1 MRRRLREYKKEKR
14 MWCRYVAGAMAFM
27 MLAASAPVTSA
38 FGLENEEEQAT
49 ILTYK
54 ETDEGMAIDQFIPTE
69 EAQASWEEGFQE
81 AKAELEAKGYENIT
95 NASDENNMVYVGGED
110 YIVPVRYVKDE
121 EKNTI
126 PLEAYDGEGGQ
137 HYLWKCIKA
146 EIVEKMKE
154 EQMEQG
160 MQEMAVQYFWVRSKD
175 CMNTAIRDEKEVQ
188 LQVEFKQDDEE
199 KATSENEKSS
209 ETIEKNDE
217 KKFDLS
223 HPNDSTKNGI
233 EKIADIFDL
242 ESASTHN
249 ATESFG
255 SLGAVEN
262 NNVDIQG
269 NLVTYINPKPEKGLI
284 QPGLTGVDKGIDLI
298 TDISCR
304 NKISMKADWEFEY
317 DFYSGYLYGVSE
329 NVSATGVGIR
339 LSKNDELMG
348 KSIVCFGEFR
358 EQINPNTSYNNLAIN
373 PYDGIAVNCEK
384 NSTVKWK
391 IISEED
397 KKTPITIRNDY
408 DYTTDTS
415 TVSMV
420 EGVTGRKVCISNVK
434 YESLFLGFRGFIVYR
449 PNEITSAKVMGEFK
463 SFSYDNFAPQLVN
476 AKWYD
481 TNGNELSKNSEIL
494 AGDEITVKTKVKNNS
509 TEAEQFGAHL
519 KLSDDE
525 SQVYSNGIDA
535 TGSGLDGD
543 GTAVTLTNQEQEK
556 TFVVKATRDITA
568 GELAL
573 GIMMEDDFFH
583 EKQYMQLHL
592 GEQYGVTY
600 DSNLSSLDPAV
611 NADAVTVPEIARVPV
626 GDSFTVGNV
635 SAAQIDST
643 DGTTRYEFT
652 GWNTK
657 ADGSGYPYAAGASM
671 TPTEATTLYA
681 QWRNATLCPLTL
693 DVSDNSVK
701 DKAGTL
707 VADASTAHDGYTYD
721 PATGAVQIDERL
733 FGGACNAPDGHVHTL
748 TITGTKSDA
757 GGLVTI
763 GTSGTSAAA
772 YSVSVEGVTAP
783 GMVIQSNGG
792 SVTFNGT
799 NLLGGGTNLN
809 GLELDVNGGSVT
821 LADGSAVTTYTTA
834 TDGIALKDS
843 GKTVKSLNLTMGN
856 QNTQDVGMRVAGVD
870 KSLPTGTAKIAYLD
884 KKDGTWL
891 TTSAENMKVQNAD
904 GSADYV
910 SGATEASYKKTF
922 ELGADGVGTYTDV
935 RLPNKLKQI
944 SLTVPTR
951 VVFNIYTEGKDGADH
966 GFIGPEYE
974 LKNTSYTTEDY
985 YKGKEFGSKTY
996 QPVDVGFGGIT
1007 AREKSQYQLADYKT
1021 ADEGV
1026 LNETITDFN
1035 TKPLVCIQAL
1045 GNGTEEGRVNLDESA
1060 GGASVDWFKAVA
1072 ATGDGENKAGI
1083 SKIKLTVPKEYTG
1096 SDSKRWYQDVEA
1108 VSKEGHVYR
1117 GYHTMKLSFT
1127 LP

>member
-14 MWCRYVAGAMAFM
+14 MWCRYVAGAMAFI
-27 MLAASAPVTSA
+27 MLVASAPVTSA
-38 FGLENEEEQAT
+38 FGLENEEEEQAT

-54 ETDEGMAIDQFIPTE
+54 ETDEGMVVDQFIPTE
-69 EAQASWEEGFQE
+69 EAQTSWEEGFQE
-81 AKAELEAKGYENIT
+81 AKAELEVEGYGNVT
-95 NASDENNMVYVGGED
+95 DASDENNMVYAGGED
-110 YIVPVRYVKDE
+110 YVVPVIYVADE
-121 EKNTI
+121 EKDSI
-126 PLEAYDGEGGQ
+126 PLEAYDGKGGE
-137 HYLWKCIKA
+137 HYLWKCISAEKMQTNSISTEKIIRDYFWIRSEKRILINSWNELDKL
-146 EIVEKMKE
+146 EIVNNVLEPQANDAHLEVHDEDKESTNEKTKVEMTVSEKKDVCNSDIEKQGGKSALEQVFDTNPQNFIIPGYIVDYENSNNINASVNGNVFIGWNPQEGKGDPTNRVGGGTAVSGAELGSKALVSMKSSWRIRFKSYIGNLDKNGQTLE
-154 EQMEQG
+154 NRIDLVSTEGGYLATLVAHNKEKSYVAMFNQTKIVADVTGDMPEVAGQG
-160 MQEMAVQYFWVRSKD
+160 WFGNGRVVEMAYKYDS
-175 CMNTAIRDEKEVQ
+175 NTEKGTFRIVNPDTLGNTKQPEAI
-188 LQVEFKQDDEE
+188 F
-199 KATSENEKSS
+199 
-209 ETIEKNDE
+209 TITEKNKRMRIRYGTTARWYAPPSDV
-217 KKFDLS
+217 
-223 HPNDSTKNGI
+223 G
-233 EKIADIFDL
+233 
-242 ESASTHN
+242 
-249 ATESFG
+249 
-255 SLGAVEN
+255 
-262 NNVDIQG
+262 
-269 NLVTYINPKPEKGLI
+269 YPK
-284 QPGLTGVDKGIDLI
+284 DKVV
-298 TDISCR
+298 S
-304 NKISMKADWEFEY
+304 EFE
-317 DFYSGYLYGVSE
+317 
-329 NVSATGVGIR
+329 
-339 LSKNDELMG
+339 LM
-348 KSIVCFGEFR
+348 
-358 EQINPNTSYNNLAIN
+358 Q
-373 PYDGIAVNCEK
+373 
-384 NSTVKWK
+384 
-391 IISEED
+391 
-397 KKTPITIRNDY
+397 
-408 DYTTDTS
+408 
-415 TVSMV
+415 
-420 EGVTGRKVCISNVK
+420 
-434 YESLFLGFRGFIVYR
+434 
-449 PNEITSAKVMGEFK
+449 
-463 SFSYDNFAPQLVN
+463 YDNFNPEIMS

-481 TNGNELSKNSEIL
+481 SSGNELSKSSDIKEC
-494 AGDEITVKTKVKNNS
+494 EKITVIVTVNNNS
-509 TEAEQFGAHL
+509 TEKDEFDAHL

-525 SQVYSNGIDA
+525 SQAYMNGIDV
-535 TGSGLDGD
+535 TGNGLDGD
-543 GTAVTLTNQEQEK
+543 GTAVTLTNREQEN
-556 TFVVKATRDITA
+556 TFVVTATRDSTA

-583 EKQYMQLHL
+583 EKQYMQLYL

-611 NADAVTVPEIARVPV
+611 NADAVTVPEVARVPI

-652 GWNTK
+652 GWNTE

-671 TPTEATTLYA
+671 TPTGAATLYA

-701 DKAGTL
+701 DKLGTL
-707 VADASTAHDGYTYD
+707 VADISTAHDGYAYD
-721 PATGAVQIDERL
+721 PATGAVRIDERL

-772 YSVSVEGVTAP
+772 YNVSVEGVTAP

-799 NLLGGGTNLN
+799 NLLGGGTDLN
-809 GLELDVNGGSVT
+809 GLKLDLNGGSVT
-821 LADGSAVTTYTTA
+821 LADGSAVTAYTKA
-834 TDGIALKDS
+834 SDGFALKDS
-843 GKTVKSLNLTMGN
+843 GKTLKSLNLTMAN
-856 QNTQDVGMRVAGVD
+856 QNTQDVGIQVAGVD
-870 KSLPTGTAKIAYLD
+870 KNLPAGTVKIAFLD

-891 TTSAENMKVQNAD
+891 TTSAESMKVQNAD
-904 GSADYV
+904 GSVDYV

-935 RLPNKLKQI
+935 RLPSKLKQI

-951 VVFNIYTEGKDGADH
+951 VVFNIYTKGKDGTDH

-985 YKGKEFGSKTY
+985 YQGKEFGSKTY

-1035 TKPLVCIQAL
+1035 TKPLVCIQAV
-1045 GNGTEEGRVNLDESA
+1045 GNGTKEGRVNLDESA
-1060 GGASVDWFKAVA
+1060 GSASTDWFKAVA
-1072 ATGDGENKAGI
+1072 ATGDGEGQAGI
-1083 SKIKLTVPKEYTG
+1083 SKIKLTIPKEYTG

-1117 GYHTMKLSFT
+1117 GYHTMKLNFT